1 MTTPTNETSERIL
14 NAAEALFM
22 ARGYDGVKLRDI
34 AEAVGMRHA
43 SLYYYVPGGKEQLFV
58 TVLRRSMARHEAGMA
73 RLMAEAGDEIRA
85 QAYAVSDWLVSQPP
99 LELVRMF
106 EADLR
111 AVDPAVA
118 QELANLVF
126 ESLTRPLVAA
136 LQQAQQ
142 AGTVAVEDAAMAAMA
157 LLTLIQSVHQI
168 PVESLPGG
176 RQALGRKLVDMLLV
190 GWLAR

>member
-1 MTTPTNETSERIL
+1 MRPPTNETSERIL
-14 NAAEALFM
+14 DAAEALFM

-43 SLYYYVPGGKEQLFV
+43 SLYYYVPNGKEQLFV
-58 TVLRRSMARHEAGMA
+58 TVLRRSMARHETSMA
-73 RLMAEAGDEIRA
+73 QLIAEAGDEIEA
-85 QAYAVSDWLVSQPP
+85 QAYAVSDWLVAQPP
-99 LELVRMF
+99 LDLVRMF

-111 AVDPAVA
+111 AVDPTVA
-118 QELANLVF
+118 RELADLVF
-126 ESLTRPLVAA
+126 ASLTRPLVAA

-142 AGTVAVEDAAMAAMA
+142 AGTVAVEDAQMATMA

-168 PVESLPGG
+168 PVESLPNG
-176 RQALGRKLVDMLLV
+176 RKALGRKLVDMLLH